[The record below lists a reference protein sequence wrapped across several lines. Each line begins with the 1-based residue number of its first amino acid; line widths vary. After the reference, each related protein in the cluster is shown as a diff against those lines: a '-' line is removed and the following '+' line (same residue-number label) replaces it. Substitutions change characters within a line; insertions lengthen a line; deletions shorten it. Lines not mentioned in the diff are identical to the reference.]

1 MTVRSTRGN
10 SPRERLLR
18 QCDLTLSK
26 AINEGH
32 ADEERLK
39 HARKIVKSQSASD
52 IDKIFKKK
60 LNKSSHN
67 TRNQNTRDFIKK
79 CKFCDSSHLKI
90 NVQLM
95 KKFAMFAIKKTIS
108 KFVVHVFVKKY
119 MKLKRTDMMN
129 PPTKAILNFLLK
141 LLIFRILLI

>member
-32 ADEERLK
+32 ADEETLK

-60 LNKSSHN
+60 LNKSRVITLA
-67 TRNQNTRDFIKK
+67 TRIQET
-79 CKFCDSSHLKI
+79 L
-90 NVQLM
+90 
-95 KKFAMFAIKKTIS
+95 
-108 KFVVHVFVKKY
+108 
-119 MKLKRTDMMN
+119 
-129 PPTKAILNFLLK
+129 
-141 LLIFRILLI
+141 